1 MKFSYKAL
9 QPDGAAIL
17 GELEAPDRNAAVDN
31 LTRRGLIPVDV
42 SRVQSGIL
50 AALNKPVFT
59 GDGLTPRQL
68 AVFTSELATLV
79 GSGLS
84 LERSLTVLLS
94 LSPDKKTGNLVRRLL
109 NDVREG
115 QSLSAAMQKEA
126 GSFANFYVSMV
137 NSGEVGGNLANV
149 LDVLSAYQTRAL
161 EIRERVRSALIYP
174 AILLAMVAVTMLLV
188 VTVIL
193 PQFEPMFA
201 QAEDGLPLPTR
212 ITLAVGA
219 FVNDN
224 SLLLLVLVAALVL
237 SGIAVLRAESVRTKL
252 HGFATRVPVLGTLV
266 TKDAFSKFH
275 RMLGTLLENGIPL
288 TRAFRISTDG
298 VSNRFIHSRLK
309 SVMTGL
315 QEGRSLSSGYAGIDV
330 IPPLAME
337 LTRVGES
344 TGQLPAMLLKTAGIL
359 EGDVKVLVERLM
371 TMLVPFLT
379 ISMGLVIAGMI
390 ASVLL
395 GIISVNEIVF

>member
-9 QPDGAAIL
+9 QSDGAAVL

-31 LTRRGLIPVDV
+31 LTRQGLIPVDV
-42 SRVQSGIL
+42 SRPRSGFF
-50 AALNKPVFT
+50 AALDKPVFA
-59 GDGLTPRQL
+59 GDALTPRQL
-68 AVFTSELATLV
+68 TVFTSELATLV

-84 LERSLTVLLS
+84 LERSLAVLLS
-94 LSPDKKTGNLVRRLL
+94 LSPDKKTGNLTQRMLS
-109 NDVREG
+109 DVREG
-115 QSLSAAMQKEA
+115 QSLSGAMQKETD
-126 GSFANFYVSMV
+126 SFTDFYVSMV
-137 NSGEVGGNLANV
+137 NSGEVGGNLASV
-149 LDVLSAYQTRAL
+149 FDVLSAYQTRAL

-174 AILLAMVAVTMLLV
+174 AILLAMVAATMLLV
-188 VTVIL
+188 ITVIL

-219 FVNDN
+219 FVNDH

-237 SGIAVLRAESVRTKL
+237 TGIAALRTESVKTKL
-252 HGFATRVPVLGTLV
+252 HDYATRIPIIGTLV
-266 TKDAFSKFH
+266 GKDAFSKFH

-288 TRAFRISTDG
+288 TQAFRIATEG
-298 VSNRFIHSRLK
+298 VSNRYIRSQLQA
-309 SVMTGL
+309 VMTGL
-315 QEGRSLSSGYAGIDV
+315 QEGRSLSTGYAGMDV

-359 EGDVKVLVERLM
+359 ENDVRVLVERLM

-379 ISMGLVIAGMI
+379 ISMGLIIAGMI